1 MRKIIG
7 MLIVGALI
15 LALGAVGYRHYLTD
29 AAVRGEADAM
39 VLLVSPDIA
48 VDDPRVTIWLDA
60 AREEGLH
67 MRVMRSADF
76 LRLYTNR
83 KAIPGVILPDGVQ
96 REASS
101 ILISTLENY
110 VEAGGNLMVVYD
122 AATVPYM
129 PEGSRL
135 SELVGVDYALFGK
148 YGTDAIVSGSIQG
161 TKETFESLLIL
172 PGKYSAVD
180 ENGPEMKQQRPEVRD
195 YLPAN
200 DNKYVI
206 SGYSQQQMEYAGFIT
221 AGAYD
226 GKALLSSPEK
236 GLVAGVRRQGTG
248 NVLFVNLPLGYLKDR
263 TDGLYLHGFLRYFAD
278 KVLRLPYLSP
288 TPEAIGGLVANW
300 HVDSNGAIQ
309 PIVDIDQT
317 GIYEQG
323 PYSIHITAGPDTYSF
338 GDGEGLNVPNNPT
351 IQKWIR
357 DMVAKGHTIGPHG
370 GWIHDYFGDNVSDD
384 NRAEFE
390 KFLVLNKKA
399 LEDVMGKPAL
409 EYSAPVGNQPQ
420 WVTDWLEENGFLAYY
435 FTGNSGM
442 GPTRSYRDGQLK
454 NRRIWS
460 FPILTY
466 RDIASFEEAKGAAEL
481 LAADRTLTYRDLA
494 SDKFSESGIS
504 QREIG
509 DWLRAVTDFTADRRI
524 VRLVYF
530 HPPGA
535 TLYMNA
541 MRAWLDRAKVL
552 AGQGRFRW
560 YTMTDMARFLNDRE
574 LVQWQVEGQA
584 EGKQVFVATHPT
596 SLARQTWLL
605 PKETY
610 SRPEPREG
618 KLAVREE
625 ADYWAV
631 TAADGTKIVFTA
643 GGIHR

>member
-1 MRKIIG
+1 MRRVIGII
-7 MLIVGALI
+7 VVSALI
-15 LALGAVGYRHYLTD
+15 LALGAVGYRHYLSD

-67 MRVMRSADF
+67 MRAMRSPDF
-76 LRLYTNR
+76 LRPYTNR
-83 KAIPGVILPDGVQ
+83 KAIPGVILPDGVL

-101 ILISTLENY
+101 TLISTLENY

-135 SELVGVDYALFGK
+135 SRLVGVDYALFGR
-148 YGTDAIVSGSIQG
+148 YGTDAIVSGPIQG
-161 TKETFESLLIL
+161 TKETFEALLV
-172 PGKYSAVD
+172 PSGKYSAVD
-180 ENGPEMKQQRPEVRD
+180 EAGSDMQHTRPGIQD

-200 DNKYVI
+200 QKKYFV
-206 SGYSQQQMEYAGFIT
+206 SGYAYLTMEYPGFISE
-221 AGAYD
+221 GAYD
-226 GKALLSSPEK
+226 GTALLASPEK
-236 GLVAGVRRQGTG
+236 GLVAGIRRHGAG
-248 NVLFVNLPLGYLKDR
+248 NVLFANLPLGYLKDR
-263 TDGLYLHGFLRYFAD
+263 TDGLFLHGFLRYFAD

-300 HVDSNGAIQ
+300 HVDSNIAIQ
-309 PIVDIDQT
+309 PIIDLDKT

-323 PYSIHITAGPDTYSF
+323 PYSIHITAGPDAYSF
-338 GDGEGLNVPNNPT
+338 GDGQGLNVPNNPT

-357 DMVAKGHTIGPHG
+357 DMVAKGHTVGPHG
-370 GWIHDYFGDNVSDD
+370 GWIHDYFGNNVSDD

-399 LEDVMGKPAL
+399 LEDVTGKPAL

-420 WVTDWLEENGFLAYY
+420 WVTDWLEANGFLAYY
-435 FTGNSGM
+435 FTGNSGL

-454 NRRIWS
+454 NRHIWS

-466 RDIASFEEAKGAAEL
+466 RDIASFEEAKGVAEL
-481 LAADRTLTYRDLA
+481 LAADLALTYRDLA

-504 QREIG
+504 QQEIG
-509 DWLRAVTDFTADRRI
+509 DWLRAVTDFAADRRI

-530 HPPGA
+530 HPPGV

-541 MRAWLDRAKVL
+541 MRAWLGRAKEL

-560 YTMTDMARFLNDRE
+560 YTMTDMARFLNGRE

-605 PKETY
+605 PKESY

-618 KLAVREE
+618 KLAVRED

-643 GGIHR
+643 GRIRR

>member
-1 MRKIIG
+1 MRRVIGII
-7 MLIVGALI
+7 VVSALI
-15 LALGAVGYRHYLTD
+15 LALGAVGYRHYLSD
-29 AAVRGEADAM
+29 AAVHGEADAM

-76 LRLYTNR
+76 LRPYTNR

-101 ILISTLENY
+101 ILISTLKNY
-110 VEAGGNLMVVYD
+110 VEAGGKLMVVYD
-122 AATVPYM
+122 AATVPYR

-161 TKETFESLLIL
+161 TKETFEALLAP
-172 PGKYSAVD
+172 PGKYSAAD
-180 ENGPEMKQQRPEVRD
+180 EINSDAEQPRPGIRD

-200 DNKYVI
+200 EGKYVV
-206 SGYSQQQMEYAGFIT
+206 SGYSHQKMEYPGFISEGT
-221 AGAYD
+221 YD
-226 GKALLSSPEK
+226 GTALLSSPEK

-263 TDGLYLHGFLRYFAD
+263 TDGLFLHGFLRYFAD
-278 KVLRLPYLSP
+278 KLLGLVYLAP
-288 TPEAIGGLVANW
+288 VPDGIGGLMMNW
-300 HVDSNGAIQ
+300 HVDSNTDIQ
-309 PIVDIDQT
+309 SVVHIEST

-323 PYSIHITAGPDTYSF
+323 PYSIHITAGPDARAI
-338 GDGEGLNVPNNPT
+338 GDGLGMNVPNNPT

-357 DMVAKGHTIGPHG
+357 DMVAKGHAVGPHG
-370 GWIHDYFGDNVSDD
+370 GWIHDYFGLNVSDD

-390 KFLVLNKKA
+390 RFLVLNKKA

-481 LAADRTLTYRDLA
+481 LAADPTLTWRDLA

-524 VRLVYF
+524 ARLVYF
-530 HPPGA
+530 HPPGV

-541 MRAWLDRAKVL
+541 MRAWLGRAKVL

-574 LVQWQVEGQA
+574 LVQWRVEGQA

-643 GGIHR
+643 GRIHR